1 MSASEW
7 EERFH
12 QRRRP
17 MSPSISP
24 SLSSRNLRQQIS
36 GTQSTSGAQPC
47 WVPGRCAP
55 GMTGALRPADLLAA
69 QWLTFLHL
77 LVEAARRFVRL
88 KHAGARGADARAE
101 AFELQL
107 RCLLVVLARK
117 IDQCPEEAP
126 ETRRTLCFVYRL
138 LTVLAMFATKL
149 RAELA
154 EISRSAQWMRINAI
168 PRSSCCKTTNEYRC
182 NGPALQLGPRGYL
195 DSS

>member
-1 MSASEW
+1 
-7 EERFH
+7 
-12 QRRRP
+12 
-17 MSPSISP
+17 
-24 SLSSRNLRQQIS
+24 
-36 GTQSTSGAQPC
+36 
-47 WVPGRCAP
+47 
-55 GMTGALRPADLLAA
+55 MTGALRPADLLAA

>member
-7 EERFH
+7 EERLASDED
-12 QRRRP
+12 P
-17 MSPSISP
+17 MSIGISP

-36 GTQSTSGAQPC
+36 GTQNTSGAQPC

-55 GMTGALRPADLLAA
+55 GMREAVRPADIVAA
-69 QWLTFLHL
+69 QWLAFLHL

-88 KHAGARGADARAE
+88 KHAGARGTEARAE
-101 AFELQL
+101 VFELQL
-107 RCLLVVLARK
+107 RCLLVLLARQ

-126 ETRRTLCFVYRL
+126 EARRTLCFVYRV
-138 LTVLAMFATKL
+138 LTVLAIFAAKL

-154 EISRSAQWMRINAI
+154 EISRAAQWVKPIAIRRARIGEAAMNYHCTQ
-168 PRSSCCKTTNEYRC
+168 PTLR
-182 NGPALQLGPRGYL
+182 LGPRGYL